1 MRAEELKRLYRVRFG
16 GQEQRRRQLWEVLCR
31 GFFDRYVRPGDT
43 VIDLGAGG
51 CELINALR
59 AARRIALDPNPDTAS
74 RAAAGVEVVAAE
86 AHQLPAELDGVAD
99 VVFASNFLE
108 HLGSREQLFEVF
120 AAVRRAL
127 KPGGRF
133 VILGPNI
140 RFAYDVYWDFI
151 DHKLALSDRSLA
163 EGLMAAGFEIE
174 ELRPRFL
181 PYTTKSR
188 LPDWPLLIRLYLR
201 LPPAQ
206 ALLGKQLLVVA
217 RRP

>member
-1 MRAEELKRLYRVRFG
+1 MRAEELKSLYRVRFG
-16 GQEQRRRQLWEVLCR
+16 GQSEKRQKLWQTLCR
-31 GFFDRYVRPGDT
+31 GYFDRYVRPDHT

-59 AARRIALDPNPDTAS
+59 AARRIALDPNPDTVQ
-74 RAAAGVEVVAAE
+74 RAGPGVEVIAAH
-86 AHQLPAELDGVAD
+86 AHELPAALEGAAD

-108 HLGSREQLFEVF
+108 HLDSREQALEVF

-133 VILGPNI
+133 VVLGPNI
-140 RFAYDVYWDFI
+140 RFAYDVYWDFF
-151 DHKLALSDRSLA
+151 DHKIALSDRSVA
-163 EGLMAAGFEIE
+163 EGLEASGFEIE
-174 ELRPRFL
+174 EIRPRFL

-188 LPDWPLLIRLYLR
+188 LPDWPLLVRLYLKLR
-201 LPPAQ
+201 PLQ
-206 ALLGKQLLVVA
+206 ALFGKQMLVVA